1 MLWKDRTPEEIDAT
15 IEKIADW
22 VVENEMEVPALL
34 FFESIKPLAP
44 IGARMGGAMFSGL
57 IPIIGYGVDDHFVAF
72 RETKNIEKVV
82 KLIEEKSEVRDQ
94 AKKTEKQKNKRRR
107 RRRMKTTRKTLE
119 DSDKK
124 PWYWPF

>member
-82 KLIEEKSEVRDQ
+82 QLIEEKSGVRDQ
-94 AKKTEKQKNKRRR
+94 AKKAEKKTKRRR
-107 RRRMKTTRKTLE
+107 RRRTKTTEKKPE
-119 DSDKK
+119 DPEKK